1 MQTVSNQAQKGV
13 YVHVRRPNPCF
24 SVITSNTCFSSF
36 KIVPDNSKWSRTRIA
51 RLTGGCAG
59 LSVLRRRHISLIFR
73 WPGSRSIPPSCLHT
87 VCCAWYRAV
96 GSETGQS
103 IFGRRQRPS
112 QRWFRIYKQYARH
125 WHVNSPVAAA
135 GVASAA
141 ISLNRRLAGARRLGS
156 THNPATFNCFEDR
169 NSHQSSK
176 KCEWKSTY
184 WNIFST
190 SKKTFVK
197 QPRNETIN
205 VR

>member
-1 MQTVSNQAQKGV
+1 MKSDSHCSTYGRMCWPERFAQAPHFAYIPLTWKQKHPTELFAHSLLCVVS
-13 YVHVRRPNPCF
+13 
-24 SVITSNTCFSSF
+24 SSRKRNGAKYF
-36 KIVPDNSKWSRTRIA
+36 W
-51 RLTGGCAG
+51 
-59 LSVLRRRHISLIFR
+59 
-73 WPGSRSIPPSCLHT
+73 
-87 VCCAWYRAV
+87 
-96 GSETGQS
+96 
-103 IFGRRQRPS
+103 RPS

-141 ISLNRRLAGARRLGS
+141 TSLNRRLAGARRLGS
-156 THNPATFNCFEDR
+156 THNPANFNCFEDR

-176 KCEWKSTY
+176 KCAWKSTY